1 MQIEN
6 LPGKKIRNFPI
17 VNNTLNIYY
26 PSIVRAKP
34 VKNLPA
40 YMQHSNS
47 GMAAP
52 RIAAIKEKTIGK
64 IYSGTTKIT
73 GVASIIIK
81 FRKASG
87 LTHGG

>member
-26 PSIVRAKP
+26 PGIVLAKP
-34 VKNLPA
+34 VKNQPA
-40 YMQHSNS
+40 YEQHSNS

-52 RIAAIKEKTIGK
+52 RIAAINEKTNGEFFIL
-64 IYSGTTKIT
+64 TP
-73 GVASIIIK
+73 
-81 FRKASG
+81 RK
-87 LTHGG
+87 